1 MNLLV
6 EKKDVSKYKQQLL
19 NPPDLLGAPLLPTS
33 KLEVEAPTIDCQVLS
48 VSERNM
54 WARTAWVALNAVWA
68 GLVCGGDAECNLQ
81 YMQSNDQLEKCCH
94 YGEYHLGQAAVDL

>member
-1 MNLLV
+1 MATGNKSNSSNLFAKKLLSAGSKALSSNSVSVLV
-6 EKKDVSKYKQQLL
+6 VLATILPFNESTCRKKDVFKYKQQLL

-54 WARTAWVALNAVWA
+54 
-68 GLVCGGDAECNLQ
+68 
-81 YMQSNDQLEKCCH
+81 
-94 YGEYHLGQAAVDL
+94 